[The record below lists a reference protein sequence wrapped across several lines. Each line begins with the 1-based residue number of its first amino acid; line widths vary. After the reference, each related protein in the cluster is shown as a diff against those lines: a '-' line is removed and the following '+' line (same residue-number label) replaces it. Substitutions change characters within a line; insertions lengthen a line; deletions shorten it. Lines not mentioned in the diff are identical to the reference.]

1 MKPKDQV
8 EIGDVVRIDNMF
20 GEPQYNYREGI
31 VTEINGTNQ
40 IYGSWGEYPLFFTDD
55 WEIIGKSNSEVLD
68 FIHRRFPKDSD
79 WFTGN
84 CYYFALIL
92 KDRFPEGSIFYDVID
107 GHFVTKID
115 DINYDWS
122 GVVSNNGYHYYVEW
136 DKFNT
141 YDSLQKERIIRDC
154 IL

>member
-1 MKPKDQV
+1 M
-8 EIGDVVRIDNMF
+8 GN
-20 GEPQYNYREGI
+20 
-31 VTEINGTNQ
+31 
-40 IYGSWGEYPLFFTDD
+40 
-55 WEIIGKSNSEVLD
+55 SNKEVLN
-68 FIHRRFPKDSD
+68 FIHKRFLKDND
-79 WFTGN
+79 WLTGN

-92 KDRFPEGSIFYDVID
+92 KDRFPNGSIFYDVIS

-122 GVVSNNGYHYYVEW
+122 GVVLNNEYHYYVEW
-136 DKFNT
+136 DKFDT